1 MFSGLQKAF
10 DRDWA
15 EGRISY
21 EGWQKNASDD
31 GVMGYKLLA
40 QTGEKETIN
49 RSIVCF
55 KEINNLYLSEMLHFS
70 LKVKVQVGF

>member
-1 MFSGLQKAF
+1 MHNIILFSELQKAF
-10 DRDWA
+10 DKDWA

-21 EGWQKNASDD
+21 DGWQKNATDK

-55 KEINNLYLSEMLHFS
+55 EKLNNKLYYM
-70 LKVKVQVGF
+70 

>member
-1 MFSGLQKAF
+1 MFSELQKAF
-10 DRDWA
+10 DKDWA

-31 GVMGYKLLA
+31 GVMAYKLLM
-40 QTGEKETIN
+40 QTGEKEKIN

-55 KEINNLYLSEMLHFS
+55 EKINNLYLSEMLHS
-70 LKVKVQVGF
+70 LKAKVQV